1 MSRRLRLR
9 HGPGARGTRAVA
21 AVALLSGVLAGCGAS
36 ETTEPAPSSAVSLQV
51 QPTNTVLLTGVD
63 RLGVALLDGQGR
75 PVSGAHA
82 VMRVTGA
89 GVDENRPLANIG
101 PEYGSIPVY
110 TGTAAFPQVGVYDL
124 AVAVD
129 LGGGRSGSGK
139 VAVRVTN
146 SGPEL
151 PVGAHVPAVPPI
163 RQPILGDPGVTIDRI
178 DSGVPPDPWHTAT
191 VADGLAQHRPMVLY
205 FGAPGFCTSRTCGP
219 TVQVLRQLAQRY
231 GDRLLLEHI
240 ETRIP
245 PGLTGPANP
254 AFEAFGLQTDP
265 WIYFVNA
272 AGVVADRFEGPVT
285 LDELSSA
292 ADGTLAGRVPAVQVS
307 LNG

>member
-1 MSRRLRLR
+1 
-9 HGPGARGTRAVA
+9 
-21 AVALLSGVLAGCGAS
+21 VLGGCGES
-36 ETTEPAPSSAVSLQV
+36 ETAEPPPASAISLEV
-51 QPTNTVLLTGVD
+51 EPTVTVLLTGID
-63 RLGVALLDGQGR
+63 RLGVALLDRQGR

-82 VMRVTGA
+82 VLRVTGA
-89 GVDENRPLANIG
+89 GVDENRPLENIG
-101 PEYGSIPVY
+101 PEYGGIPVY
-110 TGTAAFPQVGVYDL
+110 TGTVAFPQVGVYDL

-129 LGGGRSGSGK
+129 LGGGRSGNGK

-146 SGPEL
+146 SGREL
-151 PVGAHVPAVPPI
+151 PVGAHVPAV
-163 RQPILGDPGVTIDRI
+163 RQPILGDPGITIDRI
-178 DSGVPPDPWHTAT
+178 DSGVPPDAWHTAT
-191 VADGLAQHRPMVLY
+191 VADGLARHRAMVLY

-219 TVQVLRQLAQRY
+219 TVDVLRQLAQRY
-231 GDRLLLEHI
+231 GDRLLFEHI

-254 AFEAFGLQTDP
+254 AYDAFGLQTDP
-265 WIYFVNA
+265 WIYFVTTS
-272 AGVVADRFEGPVT
+272 GVVADRFEGPVT